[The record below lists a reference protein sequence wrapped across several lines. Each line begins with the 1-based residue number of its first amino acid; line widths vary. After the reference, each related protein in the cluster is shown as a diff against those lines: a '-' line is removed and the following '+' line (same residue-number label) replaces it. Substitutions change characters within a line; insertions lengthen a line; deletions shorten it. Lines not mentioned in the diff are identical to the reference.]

1 MGSLVVSRVERES
14 VVVVCPDGTRLI
26 IKVANIRGNKVR
38 LGFSA
43 PKDVAIHRSEVREA
57 IMREEAGGHER
68 DIV

>member
-38 LGFSA
+38 LAMDMPRTFRIRVS
-43 PKDVAIHRSEVREA
+43 
-57 IMREEAGGHER
+57 
-68 DIV
+68 